1 MICQTLLI
9 IGVSRSRCS
18 CSDATG
24 CFCFRFPPSS
34 LIVQG
39 CCSSILVVSISL
51 APLLPPARQG
61 ENKSQHGF
69 DVTTGT
75 GEKLGPA
82 SIGCQ
87 VLAALQMRAEAADLE
102 EWRADLHAQL
112 KELVQRTLGGS
123 PVENLHYCAF
133 ARALFL

>member
-1 MICQTLLI
+1 MFFEYL
-9 IGVSRSRCS
+9 SRILFFRALVTS
-18 CSDATG
+18 CY
-24 CFCFRFPPSS
+24 P
-34 LIVQG
+34 QW
-39 CCSSILVVSISL
+39 
-51 APLLPPARQG
+51 RQG